1 MILIDNQTQAS
12 LLTMAECVDALER
25 AFGAIDKGQAI
36 YRPKTD
42 VNVPNSKS
50 SALYNIKDE
59 SSRP

>member
-1 MILIDNQTQAS
+1 MILIDNQTQAG
-12 LLTMAECVDALER
+12 LLTMAECVDVLER

-50 SALYNIKDE
+50 NE
-59 SSRP
+59 